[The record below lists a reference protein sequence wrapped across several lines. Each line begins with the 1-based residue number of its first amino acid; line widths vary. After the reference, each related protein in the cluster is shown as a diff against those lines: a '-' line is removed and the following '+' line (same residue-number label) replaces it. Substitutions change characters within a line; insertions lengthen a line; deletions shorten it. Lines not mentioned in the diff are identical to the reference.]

1 MLPRFPLIFPDLRRL
16 VLVFAL
22 LVAGPAAWA
31 DPARISQLLGSD
43 RLFAILQQEGVQ
55 YGTDLAQEMTGR
67 GDDPGWRAEVAAIHA
82 PEKLLPDYQRI
93 LSAALASAD
102 QAAIEHWLAG
112 EPGKRMVAL
121 EIAARREMLD
131 PGIEEAAI
139 AAAEAADAVGDPK
152 LAAIRRLIDAADL
165 VETNVAGG
173 LNANL
178 AFYRA
183 MSEGGAFPYQLS
195 EEEMLSEVA
204 AQEEP
209 IREDV
214 TAWMEGYLFMAYAS
228 LSLEDLHA
236 CAEFS
241 ASAPGKALLQ
251 AQFSG
256 FDAIYERTSS
266 ELGAAL
272 ARRMTAAEL

>member
-1 MLPRFPLIFPDLRRL
+1 MLPRFLSIFRALRRAGP
-16 VLVFAL
+16 VLAL
-22 LVAGPAAWA
+22 LVAAQAAVA
-31 DPARISQLLGSD
+31 DPVRISQLLGSE

-55 YGTDLAQEMTGR
+55 YGTDLAQEMMGQ

-82 PEKLLPDYQRI
+82 PAKLLPDYQRI
-93 LSAALASAD
+93 FGAALATAD
-102 QAAIEHWLAG
+102 QAAIERWLAG

-121 EIAARREMLD
+121 ELAARREMLD
-131 PGIEEAAI
+131 SGVEEAAI
-139 AAAEAADAVGDPK
+139 AAARSADAAGDPK
-152 LAAIRRLIDAADL
+152 LAAIRRLIEAADL

-183 MSEGGAFPYQLS
+183 MSAGGAFPYQLS

-214 TAWMEGYLFMAYAS
+214 TAWMEGYLFMAYAP
-228 LSLEDLHA
+228 LSLEDLRA

-251 AQFSG
+251 AQFIG
-256 FDAIYERTSS
+256 FDAIYEHTSS

>member
-1 MLPRFPLIFPDLRRL
+1 MVLRFPLILRDLRRL
-16 VLVFAL
+16 ALVLAL
-22 LVAGPAAWA
+22 LLAGQTAAA

-55 YGTDLAQEMTGR
+55 YGADLAKEMTGQ

-82 PEKLLPDYQRI
+82 PEKLLPAYQRI
-93 LSAALASAD
+93 FGAALATAD

-121 EIAARREMLD
+121 ELAARHEMLD
-131 PGIEEAAI
+131 PGVEEAAI
-139 AAAEAADAVGDPK
+139 AAAQAADAAGDPK
-152 LAAIRRLIDAADL
+152 LAAIRQLIDAAGL

-183 MSEGGAFPYQLS
+183 MSAGGAFPYQLS

-214 TAWMEGYLFMAYAS
+214 TAWMEGYLFMAYAP
-228 LSLEDLHA
+228 LSVEDLRA